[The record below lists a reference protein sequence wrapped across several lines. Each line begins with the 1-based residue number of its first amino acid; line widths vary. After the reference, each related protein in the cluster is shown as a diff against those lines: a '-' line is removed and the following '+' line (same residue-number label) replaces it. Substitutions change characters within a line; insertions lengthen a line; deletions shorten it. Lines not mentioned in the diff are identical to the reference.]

1 MREGKESNFLSAAVY
16 LNGCPEDVPAFLD
29 VLYGQLDAHF
39 EAYEILCVNDAQP
52 LCAEAAKAWSQTHQG
67 VPLSL
72 VNMSLRQGVELS
84 MNAALDLAI
93 GDFIVEFDTIQTPY
107 PPALIWQ
114 CYQKALEGCDIV
126 TAAPKKNRSVSS
138 RLFYRLFNAFSG
150 SVYPLQTDLFHL
162 LSRRAVNRLK
172 AQSVHMPYRKVAYAA
187 SGLKL
192 AVLHFDGTAPSK
204 EADHSLSQAL
214 DSLALYTNAAYKLSL
229 GLSFVLLG
237 VTVVMAVYAL
247 VLYLGAF
254 KPIEGW
260 TTTMLVMCG
269 GFFGVFLILAIVLK
283 YLSLLV
289 ELVFRRQSY
298 LVESIEKLG

>member
-1 MREGKESNFLSAAVY
+1 MKDGKESNFLSAAVY
-16 LNGCPEDVPAFLD
+16 LGANAAAVPAFLD
-29 VLYGQLDAHF
+29 MLQGQLAAHF
-39 EAYEILCVNDAQP
+39 EAYEILCVSDAQP
-52 LCAEAAKAWSQTHQG
+52 EGAEAAKAWAQAHPG
-67 VPLSL
+67 VSLSL
-72 VNMSLRQGVELS
+72 INMSLRQGVELS

-93 GDFIVEFDTIQTPY
+93 GDFILEFDTIETPY
-107 PPALIWQ
+107 PPKLIWQ
-114 CYQKALEGCDIV
+114 CYQKALEGHDIV
-126 TAAPKKNRSVSS
+126 TAAPKKNRRVSS

-150 SVYPLQTDLFHL
+150 SMYPLQTDLFHL

-172 AQSVHMPYRKVAYAA
+172 AQTAYMPYRKAAYAA

-192 AVLHFDGTAPSK
+192 AVLRFDGPAPAAG
-204 EADHSLSQAL
+204 ADHSLSQAL
-214 DSLALYTNAAYKLSL
+214 DSLALYTNAAYKFSL
-229 GLSFVLLG
+229 GLSLLLLA
-237 VTVVMAVYAL
+237 VTVAAAVYAL
-247 VLYLGAF
+247 ILYLGAF